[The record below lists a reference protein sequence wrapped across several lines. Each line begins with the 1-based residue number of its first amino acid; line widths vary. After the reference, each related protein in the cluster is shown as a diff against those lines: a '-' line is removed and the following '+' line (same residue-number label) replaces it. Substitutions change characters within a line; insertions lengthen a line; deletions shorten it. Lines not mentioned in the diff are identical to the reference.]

1 MVQTVFLDTNV
12 ILDYLENRHHEVRD
26 IIAQLLLLH
35 KKGRIALATSIFNV
49 AEVIDKEFE
58 IHFSGWCINER
69 MSFDEMSRSR
79 RNEKL
84 YREVSEKNKNT
95 VEKRIKEFISQ
106 NEIILLTLPGDAS
119 RYGELYD
126 LVYSYQLQSQDAL
139 MIAAALANNATYFLS
154 NDSDLIKSVSDIFPY
169 AYDLRNEGR
178 RKAFRND
185 VLEAI

>member
-1 MVQTVFLDTNV
+1 MVQMVFLDTNV

-26 IIAQLLLLH
+26 IVAQLLLLH

-69 MSFDEMSRSR
+69 MSFDEMSRLR

-84 YREVSEKNKNT
+84 YREVSENNKNNI
-95 VEKRIKEFISQ
+95 EKKVREFVSQ
-106 NEIILLTLPGDAS
+106 NEIVLLTFPGDVS
-119 RYGELYD
+119 RYVEVFD
-126 LVYSYQLQSQDAL
+126 LVYRYQLQSQDAL

-154 NDSDLIKSVSDIFPY
+154 NDSDLIKSVSDVFAY
-169 AYDLRNEGR
+169 AYDLRNESR
-178 RKAFRND
+178 RKAFRNE
-185 VLEAI
+185 VLEAV